1 VTTAYVLLLAA
12 VLTGIA
18 WLLVSLLENAVAA

>member
-1 VTTAYVLLLAA
+1 VTTGYVLLLAA
-12 VLTGIA
+12 FLTAAA